1 MKARAQYY
9 TLLGKSNGQMK
20 LRVKEEEEITSIS
33 HLTDLV
39 KLFLE
44 NNYYIDNLKTIFKDS
59 KELKELEIL
68 YQNAIYICV
77 S

>member
-20 LRVKEEEEITSIS
+20 LRVKEEEEITSTS

-39 KLFLE
+39 KLFPE